1 VVIGPDVTIGNRV
14 KIQNNV
20 SVYPGVILEDGVFCG
35 PAMVFTNV
43 YNPRSYI
50 PRKREIRSTLVKEGA
65 TLGAN
70 CTVLCGNTIGRFAF
84 LGAGAVVLHNVPDFA
99 LVAGN
104 PAEIKGWMCR
114 CGIRLHFDG
123 DRAACEACG
132 SAYRIQGNVV
142 KDVA

>member
-1 VVIGPDVTIGNRV
+1 MYEGVV
-14 KIQNNV
+14 
-20 SVYPGVILEDGVFCG
+20 LEDGVFCG
-35 PAMVFTNV
+35 PSMVFTNV
-43 YNPRSYI
+43 HNPRSYI
-50 PRKREIRSTLVKEGA
+50 PRKSEIRSTLVKEGA

-84 LGAGAVVLHNVPDFA
+84 LGAGAIVLDNVPDFA

-123 DRAACEACG
+123 DRATCDACG
-132 SAYRIQGNVV
+132 SKYGKKGNFVNEFE
-142 KDVA
+142 